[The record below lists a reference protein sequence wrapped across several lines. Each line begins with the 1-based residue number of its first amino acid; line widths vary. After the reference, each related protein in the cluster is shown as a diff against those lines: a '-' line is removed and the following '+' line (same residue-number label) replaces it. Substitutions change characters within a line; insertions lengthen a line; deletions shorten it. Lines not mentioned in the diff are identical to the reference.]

1 MLLFICFLH
10 HENKATVVQKKQI
23 VKRID
28 IIESKLVLLKD
39 KVRLQEENSYK
50 TLDIQLSKNIL
61 LFINQYQVVFR
72 IKYQIRRLLMN
83 FHQHYPN
90 FNL

>member
-39 KVRLQEENSYK
+39 KVWLQEENSYK

-61 LFINQYQVVFR
+61 NFINQYQVVFR
-72 IKYQIRRLLMN
+72 IKYFANNIPISIYEITL
-83 FHQHYPN
+83 F
-90 FNL
+90 